1 MPTVVPPARDEIS
14 GTAPNPDSATARAG
28 FGKLHDYLMNL
39 LGAAGTAAAALIAL
53 GGSVIGRGVFTA
65 ATTSAAQDEL
75 GATATGKSVFSA
87 ASQTA
92 ARVGLGAGTI
102 GESVFTSVTAAN
114 ARVHLGAGTTGGAV
128 FTASTQN
135 DAQNAIGAATFGK
148 TLLATATSNSAQQA
162 IGLGAIFG
170 VGSKFALDTNT
181 SGKSI
186 SIQMG
191 SEVVATNGAG
201 GGVINFPQAFG
212 TQCASVVFSIG
223 DNNNGVI
230 SIVGIAG
237 QTTHAYAGF
246 QTNAPSSNV
255 LVNWM
260 AIGHNY

>member
-39 LGAAGTAAAALIAL
+39 LGSAGTAAAALIAL
-53 GGSVIGRGVFTA
+53 GGSAIGRGVFTA
-65 ATTSAAQDEL
+65 ATTSVAQDEI
-75 GATATGKSVFSA
+75 GGTATGKAVFISVSPL
-87 ASQTA
+87 A
-92 ARVGLGAGTI
+92 ARTSLGSGTVGDA
-102 GESVFTSVTAAN
+102 VFTSVTSAN
-114 ARVHLGAGTTGGAV
+114 ARTQLGAGTTGGAI
-128 FTASTQN
+128 FTASTTN
-135 DAQNAIGAATFGK
+135 DAQTAIGAATFGK
-148 TLLATATSNSAQQA
+148 TLLGTSTANAAQQA

-170 VGSKFALDTNT
+170 VGSKFALDTNA

-191 SEVVATNGAG
+191 SEVIATNVSG
-201 GGVINFPQAFG
+201 GGVIGFPQAFG
-212 TQCASVVFSIG
+212 TQCATVLFSIG

-255 LVNWM
+255 LVNWI